1 MIGGEKGLSRSKIP
15 VTISSIFNFIQF
27 SHHHHT
33 KSDYEQ
39 DSYGRDLEKAADDF
53 DDSFEPSSRTVAKQR
68 WDTAVSS
75 TRNMVIAQ
83 IDLYQY
89 KQEEIDVEVRD
100 MKIYVKGRH
109 VTERENGYDASE
121 FERFYAVPEG
131 VDPKKVST
139 RYSDGM
145 LKIEA
150 PRPKRES
157 QPRKIA
163 GGEIVSDEEKFEIV
177 LDVRNY
183 KPDEIEVKVNGDDL
197 IVTGK
202 QEIEEQGRRVTR
214 QFTRNFKLP
223 RDVNVRTVKSR
234 VSVDGYLYV
243 YAKKEITWDE
253 ERVINILVNGRRSP
267 IRKSEACFTGEEE
280 E

>member
-1 MIGGEKGLSRSKIP
+1 MFCQNLLLFNSLYLISFSRGGQR
-15 VTISSIFNFIQF
+15 T
-27 SHHHHT
+27 
-33 KSDYEQ
+33 EQ
-39 DSYGRDLEKAADDF
+39 DSYSRDVEKSDDF
-53 DDSFEPSSRTVAKQR
+53 DDSYEPSRSVARQR
-68 WDTAVSS
+68 WETAVSS

-131 VDPKKVST
+131 VDPQKVST

-163 GGEIVSDEEKFEIV
+163 GGEIVSDDEKFEIV

-202 QEIEEQGRRVTR
+202 QEMEEKGRRITR

-234 VSVDGYLYV
+234 VSIDGYLYV
-243 YAKKEITWDE
+243 YARKETSWDE
-253 ERVINILVNGRRSP
+253 ERVINILINGKRSP
-267 IRKSEACFTGEEE
+267 IRQTQAYFTGGEEE
-280 E
+280 EE

>member
-1 MIGGEKGLSRSKIP
+1 M
-15 VTISSIFNFIQF
+15 
-27 SHHHHT
+27 
-33 KSDYEQ
+33 
-39 DSYGRDLEKAADDF
+39 
-53 DDSFEPSSRTVAKQR
+53 
-68 WDTAVSS
+68 SS

-121 FERFYAVPEG
+121 FERSYAVPEG
-131 VDPKKVST
+131 VEPSRVST
-139 RYSDGM
+139 RYTDGM

-163 GGEIVSDEEKFEIV
+163 GGKIVSDDKKFEIV

-202 QEIEEQGRRVTR
+202 QETEEKGRRITR

-223 RDVNVRTVKSR
+223 RDVSVRSVQSR

-243 YAKKEITWDE
+243 YARKKTSSDE
-253 ERVINILVNGRRSP
+253 ESVINILVNGRRSP
-267 IRKSEACFTGEEE
+267 IRKTEAYFTGEEE